1 MIESFQA
8 AQKFGVVDTIQDSF
22 LDSFGPGFQKIMD
35 GYISGAVLH
44 ANRREHEMENVVDFL
59 KSEGLPYNMA
69 DATREKLKWIDDH
82 HVKDLF
88 PNGVPRDFRSVL
100 DVWEV

>member
-1 MIESFQA
+1 MRKGQRLWTLFS
-8 AQKFGVVDTIQDSF
+8 SM
-22 LDSFGPGFQKIMD
+22 L
-35 GYISGAVLH
+35 YISAFTFGGGFVIIPLM
-44 ANRREHEMENVVDFL
+44 RKKFV
-59 KSEGLPYNMA
+59 
-69 DATREKLKWIDDH
+69 EKLKWIDDH

>member
-1 MIESFQA
+1 
-8 AQKFGVVDTIQDSF
+8 
-22 LDSFGPGFQKIMD
+22 
-35 GYISGAVLH
+35 
-44 ANRREHEMENVVDFL
+44 MENVVDFL

-100 DVWEV
+100 DVLEV